1 MMLERLKRS
10 LQESPVVKKGDY
22 DYFVNPITDGV
33 PPMDPA
39 VLSEVVER
47 MLQVG
52 RFECDL
58 ILAPEAMGIPLAVSL
73 SLRTGIPYCV
83 VRKRRYGLPGEKM
96 IDQRTGYSRS
106 EMSINGLKAGDRV
119 VIVDDVVS
127 TGGTLKALFFA
138 LKEMGVEII
147 DIIIVVEKGEGKA
160 DLEKEIGMAI
170 KTLVKVEMRH
180 GRVHIVT

>member
-47 MLQVG
+47 MLKVG
-52 RFECDL
+52 RFECDV

-83 VRKRRYGLPGEKM
+83 VRKRGYGLPGEKM

-127 TGGTLKALFFA
+127 TGGTLKALVLA
-138 LKEMGVEII
+138 LKEISVEII
-147 DIIIVVEKGEGKA
+147 DIVIVVEKGEGKA

-170 KTLVKVEMRH
+170 KALVKVEMRH
-180 GRVHIVT
+180 GHVHIVT